1 VLLRM
6 VMDGTMNTDGTPR
19 PVTIENIERDYREV
33 PGSNMYEPYEQVMRL
48 TGEMADETKRQMEQ
62 ARAQLE
68 EFDKQLA
75 EMPESQ
81 RQMMMNMMG
90 EQIEMMRNMAAGDG
104 IEIVTNVRS
113 ITVE

>member
-1 VLLRM
+1 
-6 VMDGTMNTDGTPR
+6 
-19 PVTIENIERDYREV
+19 
-33 PGSNMYEPYEQVMRL
+33 MRL